1 MGDGPG
7 GRADRSGVVSAA
19 SSSAA
24 RAFDERVR
32 TEGLERPADVQGGS
46 VEHERAA
53 DLLRELLAEL
63 GVPEDTLDDR
73 RLRSAVD
80 ALRHMTRGYG
90 GRPGDVIGDA
100 MFDEAGD
107 EPVIVRNIPFVSMC
121 REHFLLFHGQAQV
134 AYLPGEAVVGLSKLA
149 RLVDLFAHRLQT
161 PTSLAD
167 QLAEAV
173 MEGLGARGVAVR
185 IEARQVCPGVSGTIT
200 SSAYLGA
207 FRLPLWRGRLE
218 AMR

>member
-1 MGDGPG
+1 M
-7 GRADRSGVVSAA
+7 VSAS

-24 RAFDERVR
+24 RSFDERVR
-32 TEGLERPADVQGGS
+32 SGELRGPPDGPGRP

-63 GVPEDTLDDR
+63 GVPDDTLDDR
-73 RLRSAVD
+73 RLEGAVD
-80 ALRHMTRGYG
+80 ALRHLMRGYG

-107 EPVIVRNIPFVSMC
+107 EPVIVRDIPFVSMC
-121 REHFLLFHGQAQV
+121 REHVLPFHGQAHV

-167 QLAEAV
+167 EVAEAV

-200 SSAYLGA
+200 SNAYLGA